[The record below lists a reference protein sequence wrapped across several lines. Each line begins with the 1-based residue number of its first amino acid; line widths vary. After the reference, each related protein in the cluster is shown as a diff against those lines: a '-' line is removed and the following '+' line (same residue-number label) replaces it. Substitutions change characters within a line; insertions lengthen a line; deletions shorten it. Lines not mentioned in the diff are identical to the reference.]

1 MAAVVAD
8 DLVDLDDD
16 VLGDAGLYGSA
27 IDHLGEVDALL
38 VWPNNQTRHG
48 QLPHQESANCH
59 IKNRPTA
66 TSRIGQLPHLLLKK
80 WLNLKFNLYLCT
92 KIVKNM
98 EYKKRIADQILAD
111 KLEASG
117 AVLIEGPK
125 FCGKTTLAK
134 QQAGSVLS
142 MADPDKLSQNLA
154 LAKTNITKLLVGDT
168 PRLIDEWQIAPQ
180 FWDAVRNEVDRR
192 EDDGQFI
199 LTGSAVPPKP
209 KKDKEG
215 NVIQEEQIH
224 HTGTG
229 RISRLK
235 LRTMTLWESEDSTGM
250 VSLGELFKNPES
262 VDGESHIDL
271 DRLAYLTCRGGW
283 PKAVLKKS
291 DKAAL
296 AQAFD
301 YFDSVVNSDIK
312 RVDDVDRDEELAKR
326 IMRSYARNQ
335 ASQATAGTILADI
348 KNNGDEQMSENTV
361 YSYIKALREIFVIED
376 SIAWNPNLRSKTAIR
391 TSDTRYFIDPSI
403 ATAALGLGPN
413 DLINDLNTFGLIFE
427 TLAVRDLRVYAE
439 SLDGKV
445 YHYRDKNNLECD
457 AVVHLRNGSYGL
469 IEVKLGGY
477 ELIKEGAE
485 SLKALSDKIDTTKMK
500 KPSFLMVLT
509 GVGDYAYKR
518 PEDGVLVVP
527 IGCLKE

>member
-1 MAAVVAD
+1 M
-8 DLVDLDDD
+8 
-16 VLGDAGLYGSA
+16 
-27 IDHLGEVDALL
+27 
-38 VWPNNQTRHG
+38 
-48 QLPHQESANCH
+48 
-59 IKNRPTA
+59 K
-66 TSRIGQLPHLLLKK
+66 
-80 WLNLKFNLYLCT
+80 
-92 KIVKNM
+92 
-98 EYKKRIADQILAD
+98 YKKRIADQILAD
-111 KLEASG
+111 KLESSG

-125 FCGKTTLAK
+125 YCGKTTLAK

-142 MADPDKLSQNLA
+142 MADPDTLAQNLA
-154 LAKTNITKLLVGDT
+154 LARTNISRLLVGKT

-180 FWDAVRNEVDRR
+180 FWDAVRNEVDNRD
-192 EDDGQFI
+192 DDGQFM

-209 KKDKEG
+209 KKDENG
-215 NVIQEEQIH
+215 NLIEEEQIH

-250 VSLGELFKNPES
+250 VSLGELFKNS
-262 VDGESHIDL
+262 DYVDGESHMDL
-271 DRLAYLTCRGGW
+271 ERLAYLTCRGGW
-283 PKAVLKKS
+283 PKAVLRKS
-291 DKAAL
+291 EKAAL

-301 YFDSVVNSDIK
+301 YFDSVVSTDIK
-312 RVDDVDRDEELAKR
+312 RVDDVERDEEMAKR

-348 KNNGDEQMSENTV
+348 KNNGDELLSDSTV
-361 YSYIKALREIFVIED
+361 YSYIKALKEIFVIED
-376 SIAWNPNLRSKTAIR
+376 SVAWNPNLRSKTAIR
-391 TSDTRYFIDPSI
+391 TSDTRYFTDPSI

-439 SLDGKV
+439 SLNGKV

-469 IEVKLGGY
+469 IEIKIGGS
-477 ELIKEGAE
+477 ELVNDGAE
-485 SLKALSDKIDTTKMK
+485 SLKTLSDKIDTTKMK

-509 GVGDYAYKR
+509 GIGEYAYKR

-527 IGCLKE
+527 IGCLKD